1 MATRE
6 ILSSPSMGRLMR
18 FTIVPVAL
26 LAVAMAGCKDPLDSI
41 LDVDPANEV
50 PVEKAIVDASSA
62 RAAARGVYDALQS
75 TSYYGG
81 DFLFFND
88 LSSDDVIH
96 TGTFTSY
103 ADADDNNLTADNGTV
118 SSIWDAMYRGIG
130 RANLVLQKVP
140 EVAGLDDDER
150 DQILGEAHFLRAL
163 MYHDLVKTY
172 GGRNAADMG
181 VPIRLVPPAT
191 VGETFGVA
199 RATVGEVYTQIHA
212 DLDQAASLITE
223 EFATRRVSVSA
234 IRALRARVYLYQSNW
249 AAAEAE
255 AAFVLAQGYELV
267 DRYSDLFTP
276 EGTDTPEDIL
286 RLTYTVT
293 DANTVGYYYI
303 SKSFGGRREIAPSSG
318 HYAAYSPSDNRR
330 DTNVQF
336 DPRGRR
342 YGAKYPTTTGAEDLH
357 LIRLAEV
364 ILIKAEAHARQGEL
378 VEALLELN
386 KVRARAGLADFVSV
400 SQAAIINAII
410 DERRLELAMEGHR
423 WPDLVRLGL
432 AASVLEIPAYQTIYP
447 IPQSE
452 YDVTNG
458 TIAQNPGY

>member
-1 MATRE
+1 MRRSALPITLLVLAT
-6 ILSSPSMGRLMR
+6 
-18 FTIVPVAL
+18 
-26 LAVAMAGCKDPLDSI
+26 AGCDSKLDSI
-41 LDVDPANEV
+41 LDVDPSNEV

-81 DFLFFND
+81 DYLFFND

-140 EVAGLDDDER
+140 EVTGLEDDER
-150 DQILGEAHFLRAL
+150 AQILGEAHFLRAL
-163 MYHDLVKTY
+163 MYHDLVKTF
-172 GGRNAADMG
+172 GGRTAADMG

-191 VGETFGVA
+191 VGETFGVT
-199 RATVGEVYTQIHA
+199 RATVGEVYAQIHA
-212 DLDQAASLITE
+212 DLNAAAALITE
-223 EFATRRVSVSA
+223 EFETRRASVSA
-234 IRALRARVYLYQSNW
+234 IRALRARVYLHQGNH

-255 AAFVLAQGYELV
+255 AAFVLAQGYELT
-267 DRYSDLFTP
+267 DRYADLFTP

-293 DANTVGYYYI
+293 DANTVGYHYI

-318 HYAAYSPSDNRR
+318 LYAAYSPSDVRR
-330 DTNVQF
+330 AHNIRF

-342 YGAKYPTTTGAEDLH
+342 YGSKYPTTTGAEDLH

-378 VEALLELN
+378 PEALVELN
-386 KVRARAGLADFVSV
+386 KVRARAGLAPFVSAV
-400 SQAAIINAII
+400 QADVINAVIE
-410 DERRLELAMEGHR
+410 ERRLELAMEGHR

-432 AASVLEIPAYQTIYP
+432 AVTVLGIPAYQTIYP